1 MEDNFKKFL
10 EEEIKRQKQEKENDN
25 ANNTR
30 TNSTGI
36 IRKNDNTEPREIS
49 QSSSLSDPERNGGYS
64 TMATLGLSDNLQT
77 IRFKRELS
85 ESLSRNTDEP
95 RSKTE
100 IEGRET
106 KIERSET
113 ESRESRAIS
122 RLSRAESRESR
133 AESRESGAII
143 SANKEFQNIN
153 DEKIPSKL
161 NKEENKEFKDYIKDL
176 RKQTLLSYTKDEN
189 VAENILNFQNDLKYY
204 TKKSEILTPN
214 AKKDLEE
221 KIKTSFSKLNN
232 FENANII
239 PKGTLKEVLNQKELD
254 LCQKISNQ
262 NKTKER

>member
-1 MEDNFKKFL
+1 MEDSFKKFL

-30 TNSTGI
+30 SNSTGI
-36 IRKNDNTEPREIS
+36 VRENDKTEPREIS

-95 RSKTE
+95 RNT
-100 IEGRET
+100 
-106 KIERSET
+106 
-113 ESRESRAIS
+113 AQS
-122 RLSRAESRESR
+122 RLSRAESRESG

-161 NKEENKEFKDYIKDL
+161 SKEESKEFKDYIKDL

-189 VAENILNFQNDLKYY
+189 VAENILNLQNDLKYY

>member
-36 IRKNDNTEPREIS
+36 IRENDQTEPREIS

-95 RSKTE
+95 RNT
-100 IEGRET
+100 
-106 KIERSET
+106 
-113 ESRESRAIS
+113 AQS

-189 VAENILNFQNDLKYY
+189 VAENILNLQNDLKYY

-262 NKTKER
+262 SKTKER

>member
-1 MEDNFKKFL
+1 MEDSFKKFL

-30 TNSTGI
+30 SNSTGI
-36 IRKNDNTEPREIS
+36 VRENDKTEPREIS
-49 QSSSLSDPERNGGYS
+49 QSSSFSDPERNGGYS

-95 RSKTE
+95 RNT
-100 IEGRET
+100 
-106 KIERSET
+106 
-113 ESRESRAIS
+113 AQS
-122 RLSRAESRESR
+122 RLSG

-161 NKEENKEFKDYIKDL
+161 SKEESKEFKDYIKDL

-189 VAENILNFQNDLKYY
+189 VAENILNLQNDLKYY

-262 NKTKER
+262 SKTKER

>member
-95 RSKTE
+95 RNT
-100 IEGRET
+100 
-106 KIERSET
+106 
-113 ESRESRAIS
+113 AQS

-189 VAENILNFQNDLKYY
+189 VAENILNLQNDLKYY

>member
-1 MEDNFKKFL
+1 MEDSFKKFL

-30 TNSTGI
+30 SNSTGI
-36 IRKNDNTEPREIS
+36 VRENDQTEPREIS
-49 QSSSLSDPERNGGYS
+49 QSSSLSDPKRNGGYS

-95 RSKTE
+95 RNT
-100 IEGRET
+100 
-106 KIERSET
+106 
-113 ESRESRAIS
+113 AQS
-122 RLSRAESRESR
+122 RLSG

-161 NKEENKEFKDYIKDL
+161 SKEESKEFKDYIKDL

-189 VAENILNFQNDLKYY
+189 VAENILNLQNDLKYY

>member
-1 MEDNFKKFL
+1 MEDSFKKFL

-30 TNSTGI
+30 SNSTGI
-36 IRKNDNTEPREIS
+36 VRENDKTEPREIS

-95 RSKTE
+95 RNTAQS
-100 IEGRET
+100 RLS
-106 KIERSET
+106 RA
-113 ESRESRAIS
+113 ESRE
-122 RLSRAESRESR
+122 SRAESRESR

-161 NKEENKEFKDYIKDL
+161 SKEESKEFKDYIKDL

-189 VAENILNFQNDLKYY
+189 VAENILNLQNDLKYY

>member
-1 MEDNFKKFL
+1 MEDSFKKFL

-30 TNSTGI
+30 SNSTGI
-36 IRKNDNTEPREIS
+36 VRENDKTEPREIS

-95 RSKTE
+95 RNT
-100 IEGRET
+100 
-106 KIERSET
+106 
-113 ESRESRAIS
+113 AQS
-122 RLSRAESRESR
+122 RLSG

-161 NKEENKEFKDYIKDL
+161 SKEENKEFKDYIKDL

-189 VAENILNFQNDLKYY
+189 VAENILNLQNDLKYY

-262 NKTKER
+262 SKTKER

>member
-1 MEDNFKKFL
+1 MEDSFKKFL

-30 TNSTGI
+30 SNSTGI
-36 IRKNDNTEPREIS
+36 VRENDQTEPREIS
-49 QSSSLSDPERNGGYS
+49 QSSSLSDPKRNGGYS

-95 RSKTE
+95 RNT
-100 IEGRET
+100 
-106 KIERSET
+106 
-113 ESRESRAIS
+113 AQS
-122 RLSRAESRESR
+122 RLSRAESRESG

-161 NKEENKEFKDYIKDL
+161 SKEESKEFKDYIKDL

-189 VAENILNFQNDLKYY
+189 VAENILNLQNDLKYY

-262 NKTKER
+262 SKTKER

>member
-30 TNSTGI
+30 SNSTGI
-36 IRKNDNTEPREIS
+36 VRENDQTEPREIS
-49 QSSSLSDPERNGGYS
+49 QSSSLSDPKRNGGYS

-95 RSKTE
+95 RNT
-100 IEGRET
+100 
-106 KIERSET
+106 
-113 ESRESRAIS
+113 AQS
-122 RLSRAESRESR
+122 RLSGAESRESR

-161 NKEENKEFKDYIKDL
+161 SKEENKEFKDYIKDL

-189 VAENILNFQNDLKYY
+189 VAENILNLQNDLKYY

-239 PKGTLKEVLNQKELD
+239 PKGTLKEALNQKELD

-262 NKTKER
+262 SKTKER

>member
-36 IRKNDNTEPREIS
+36 IRENDQTEPREIS

-95 RSKTE
+95 RNT
-100 IEGRET
+100 
-106 KIERSET
+106 
-113 ESRESRAIS
+113 AQS
-122 RLSRAESRESR
+122 RLSR

-189 VAENILNFQNDLKYY
+189 VAENILNLQNDLKYY

>member
-30 TNSTGI
+30 SNSTGI
-36 IRKNDNTEPREIS
+36 VRENDKTEPREIS

-95 RSKTE
+95 RNT
-100 IEGRET
+100 
-106 KIERSET
+106 
-113 ESRESRAIS
+113 AQS
-122 RLSRAESRESR
+122 RLSGAESRESR

-161 NKEENKEFKDYIKDL
+161 SKEESKEFKDYIKDL

-189 VAENILNFQNDLKYY
+189 VAENILNLQNDLKYY

>member
-1 MEDNFKKFL
+1 MEDSFKKFL

-30 TNSTGI
+30 SNSTGI
-36 IRKNDNTEPREIS
+36 VRENDKTEPREIS
-49 QSSSLSDPERNGGYS
+49 QSSSLSDPKRNGGYS

-95 RSKTE
+95 RNT
-100 IEGRET
+100 
-106 KIERSET
+106 
-113 ESRESRAIS
+113 AQS
-122 RLSRAESRESR
+122 RLSGAESRESR
-133 AESRESGAII
+133 AEIEGSEVIRT
-143 SANKEFQNIN
+143 ANNKLYKFN

-161 NKEENKEFKDYIKDL
+161 SKEESKEFKDYIKDL

-189 VAENILNFQNDLKYY
+189 VAENILNLQNDLKYY

-262 NKTKER
+262 SKTKER

>member
-1 MEDNFKKFL
+1 MEDSFKKFL

-30 TNSTGI
+30 SNSTGI
-36 IRKNDNTEPREIS
+36 VRENDKTEPREIS
-49 QSSSLSDPERNGGYS
+49 QSSSFSDPERNGGYS

-95 RSKTE
+95 RNT
-100 IEGRET
+100 
-106 KIERSET
+106 
-113 ESRESRAIS
+113 AQS
-122 RLSRAESRESR
+122 RLSG

-161 NKEENKEFKDYIKDL
+161 SKEENKEFKDYIKDL

-189 VAENILNFQNDLKYY
+189 VAENILNLQNDLKYY

-262 NKTKER
+262 SKTKER

>member
-1 MEDNFKKFL
+1 MEDSFKKFL

-30 TNSTGI
+30 SNSTGI
-36 IRKNDNTEPREIS
+36 VRENDKTEPREIS
-49 QSSSLSDPERNGGYS
+49 QSSSFSDPERNGGYS

-95 RSKTE
+95 RNT
-100 IEGRET
+100 
-106 KIERSET
+106 
-113 ESRESRAIS
+113 AQS
-122 RLSRAESRESR
+122 RLSG

-161 NKEENKEFKDYIKDL
+161 SKEESKEFKDYIKDL
-176 RKQTLLSYTKDEN
+176 RKQSLLSYTKDEN
-189 VAENILNFQNDLKYY
+189 VAENILNLQNDLKYY

-262 NKTKER
+262 SKTKER

>member
-30 TNSTGI
+30 SNSTGI
-36 IRKNDNTEPREIS
+36 VRENDKTEPREIS
-49 QSSSLSDPERNGGYS
+49 QSSSHSDPERDGGYS

-95 RSKTE
+95 RNT
-100 IEGRET
+100 
-106 KIERSET
+106 
-113 ESRESRAIS
+113 AQS
-122 RLSRAESRESR
+122 RLSG

-161 NKEENKEFKDYIKDL
+161 SKEESKEFKDYIKDL

-189 VAENILNFQNDLKYY
+189 VAENILNLQNDLKYY

-221 KIKTSFSKLNN
+221 KIKTSFSKLFN

>member
-1 MEDNFKKFL
+1 MEDSFKKFL

-30 TNSTGI
+30 SNSTGI
-36 IRKNDNTEPREIS
+36 VRENDQTEPREIS
-49 QSSSLSDPERNGGYS
+49 QSSSLSDPKRNGGYS

-95 RSKTE
+95 RNT
-100 IEGRET
+100 
-106 KIERSET
+106 
-113 ESRESRAIS
+113 AQS
-122 RLSRAESRESR
+122 RL
-133 AESRESGAII
+133 SGAII

-161 NKEENKEFKDYIKDL
+161 SKEENKEFKDYIKDL

-189 VAENILNFQNDLKYY
+189 VAENILNLQNDLKYY

>member
-30 TNSTGI
+30 SNSTGI
-36 IRKNDNTEPREIS
+36 VRENDQTEPREIS

-95 RSKTE
+95 RNT
-100 IEGRET
+100 
-106 KIERSET
+106 
-113 ESRESRAIS
+113 AQS
-122 RLSRAESRESR
+122 RLSGAESRESR
-133 AESRESGAII
+133 AEIEGSEVIRT
-143 SANKEFQNIN
+143 ANNKLYKFN

-161 NKEENKEFKDYIKDL
+161 SKEESKEFKDYIKDL

-189 VAENILNFQNDLKYY
+189 VAENILNLQNDLKYY

>member
-1 MEDNFKKFL
+1 MEDSFKKFL

-30 TNSTGI
+30 SNSTGI
-36 IRKNDNTEPREIS
+36 VRENDQTEPREIS

-95 RSKTE
+95 RNT
-100 IEGRET
+100 
-106 KIERSET
+106 
-113 ESRESRAIS
+113 AQS
-122 RLSRAESRESR
+122 RLSG

-161 NKEENKEFKDYIKDL
+161 SKEESKEFKDYIKDL

-189 VAENILNFQNDLKYY
+189 VAENILNLQNDLKYY

>member
-1 MEDNFKKFL
+1 MEDSFKKFL

-30 TNSTGI
+30 SNSTGI
-36 IRKNDNTEPREIS
+36 VRENDQTEPREIS
-49 QSSSLSDPERNGGYS
+49 QSSSLSDPKRNGGYS

-95 RSKTE
+95 RNT
-100 IEGRET
+100 
-106 KIERSET
+106 
-113 ESRESRAIS
+113 AQS
-122 RLSRAESRESR
+122 RLSG

-161 NKEENKEFKDYIKDL
+161 SKEESKEFKDYIKDL

-189 VAENILNFQNDLKYY
+189 VAENILNLQNDLKYY

-262 NKTKER
+262 SKTKER

>member
-1 MEDNFKKFL
+1 
-10 EEEIKRQKQEKENDN
+10 
-25 ANNTR
+25 
-30 TNSTGI
+30 SG
-36 IRKNDNTEPREIS
+36 
-49 QSSSLSDPERNGGYS
+49 
-64 TMATLGLSDNLQT
+64 
-77 IRFKRELS
+77 
-85 ESLSRNTDEP
+85 
-95 RSKTE
+95 
-100 IEGRET
+100 
-106 KIERSET
+106 
-113 ESRESRAIS
+113 
-122 RLSRAESRESR
+122 

-161 NKEENKEFKDYIKDL
+161 SKEENKEFKDYIKDL

-189 VAENILNFQNDLKYY
+189 VAENILNLQNDLKYY

>member
-1 MEDNFKKFL
+1 MEDSFKKFL

-30 TNSTGI
+30 SNSTGI
-36 IRKNDNTEPREIS
+36 VRENDKTEPREIS

-95 RSKTE
+95 RNT
-100 IEGRET
+100 
-106 KIERSET
+106 
-113 ESRESRAIS
+113 AQS
-122 RLSRAESRESR
+122 RLSGAESRESG

-161 NKEENKEFKDYIKDL
+161 SKEENKEFKDYIKDL
-176 RKQTLLSYTKDEN
+176 RKQSLLSYTKDEN
-189 VAENILNFQNDLKYY
+189 VAENILNLQNDLKYY

-262 NKTKER
+262 SKTKER

>member
-1 MEDNFKKFL
+1 MEDSFKKFL

-30 TNSTGI
+30 SNSTGI
-36 IRKNDNTEPREIS
+36 VRENDQTEPREIS

-95 RSKTE
+95 RNT
-100 IEGRET
+100 
-106 KIERSET
+106 
-113 ESRESRAIS
+113 AQS

-133 AESRESGAII
+133 AII

-161 NKEENKEFKDYIKDL
+161 SKEENKEFKDYIKDL

-189 VAENILNFQNDLKYY
+189 VAENILNLQNDLKYY

-262 NKTKER
+262 SKTKER

>member
-1 MEDNFKKFL
+1 MEDSFKKFL

-30 TNSTGI
+30 SNSTGI
-36 IRKNDNTEPREIS
+36 IRENDKTEPREIS
-49 QSSSLSDPERNGGYS
+49 QSSSLSDPKRNGGYS

-95 RSKTE
+95 RNKTE
-100 IEGRET
+100 IERRET
-106 KIERSET
+106 KIER
-113 ESRESRAIS
+113 
-122 RLSRAESRESR
+122 SRAESRESR
-133 AESRESGAII
+133 AII

-161 NKEENKEFKDYIKDL
+161 NKEESKEFKDYIKDL

-189 VAENILNFQNDLKYY
+189 VAENILNLQNDLKYY
-204 TKKSEILTPN
+204 IKKSEILTPN

>member
-30 TNSTGI
+30 SNSTGI
-36 IRKNDNTEPREIS
+36 VRENDKTEPREIS

-95 RSKTE
+95 RNT
-100 IEGRET
+100 
-106 KIERSET
+106 
-113 ESRESRAIS
+113 AQS
-122 RLSRAESRESR
+122 RLSGAESRESR

-161 NKEENKEFKDYIKDL
+161 SKEESKEFKDYIKDL

-189 VAENILNFQNDLKYY
+189 VAENILNLQNDLKYY
-204 TKKSEILTPN
+204 TKKSEILTPS

-239 PKGTLKEVLNQKELD
+239 PKGTLKEALNQKELD

-262 NKTKER
+262 SKTKER

>member
-1 MEDNFKKFL
+1 MEDSFKKFL

-30 TNSTGI
+30 SNSTGI
-36 IRKNDNTEPREIS
+36 VRENDKTEPREIS

-95 RSKTE
+95 RNT
-100 IEGRET
+100 
-106 KIERSET
+106 
-113 ESRESRAIS
+113 AQS

-161 NKEENKEFKDYIKDL
+161 SKEESKEFKDYIKDL

-189 VAENILNFQNDLKYY
+189 VAENILNLQNDLKYY

>member
-30 TNSTGI
+30 SNSTGI
-36 IRKNDNTEPREIS
+36 VRENDKTEPREIS
-49 QSSSLSDPERNGGYS
+49 QSSSHSDPERDGGYS

-95 RSKTE
+95 RNT
-100 IEGRET
+100 
-106 KIERSET
+106 
-113 ESRESRAIS
+113 AQS

-161 NKEENKEFKDYIKDL
+161 SKEESKEFKDYIKDL

-189 VAENILNFQNDLKYY
+189 VAENILNLQNDLKYY
-204 TKKSEILTPN
+204 TKKSEILTPS

-239 PKGTLKEVLNQKELD
+239 PKGTLKEALNQKELD

-262 NKTKER
+262 SKTKER

>member
-1 MEDNFKKFL
+1 MEDSFKKFL

-30 TNSTGI
+30 SNSTGI
-36 IRKNDNTEPREIS
+36 IRENDKTEPREIS
-49 QSSSLSDPERNGGYS
+49 QSSSLSDPKRNGGYS

-95 RSKTE
+95 RNT
-100 IEGRET
+100 
-106 KIERSET
+106 
-113 ESRESRAIS
+113 AQS
-122 RLSRAESRESR
+122 RLSGAESRESR
-133 AESRESGAII
+133 AII

-189 VAENILNFQNDLKYY
+189 VAENILNLQNDLKYY
-204 TKKSEILTPN
+204 IKKSEILTPN

>member
-36 IRKNDNTEPREIS
+36 VRENDKTEPREIS
-49 QSSSLSDPERNGGYS
+49 QSSSLSDPKRNGGYS

-95 RSKTE
+95 RNTAQSK
-100 IEGRET
+100 
-106 KIERSET
+106 
-113 ESRESRAIS
+113 
-122 RLSRAESRESR
+122 LSRAESRLSR

-161 NKEENKEFKDYIKDL
+161 SKEENKEFKDYIKDL

-189 VAENILNFQNDLKYY
+189 VAENILNLQNDLKYY

>member
-1 MEDNFKKFL
+1 MEDSFKKFL

-30 TNSTGI
+30 SNSTGI
-36 IRKNDNTEPREIS
+36 VRENDQTEPREIS
-49 QSSSLSDPERNGGYS
+49 QSSSLSDPKRNGGYS

-95 RSKTE
+95 RNT
-100 IEGRET
+100 
-106 KIERSET
+106 
-113 ESRESRAIS
+113 AQS
-122 RLSRAESRESR
+122 RLSGAESRESR

-161 NKEENKEFKDYIKDL
+161 SKEESKEFKDYIKDL

-189 VAENILNFQNDLKYY
+189 VAENILNLQNDLKYY

-262 NKTKER
+262 SKTKER

>member
-1 MEDNFKKFL
+1 MEDSFKKFL

-30 TNSTGI
+30 SNSTGI
-36 IRKNDNTEPREIS
+36 VRENDKTEPREIS

-95 RSKTE
+95 RNT
-100 IEGRET
+100 
-106 KIERSET
+106 
-113 ESRESRAIS
+113 AQS
-122 RLSRAESRESR
+122 RLSGAESRESG

-161 NKEENKEFKDYIKDL
+161 SKEESKEFKDYIKDL

-189 VAENILNFQNDLKYY
+189 VAENILNLQNDLKYY

>member
-30 TNSTGI
+30 SNSTGI
-36 IRKNDNTEPREIS
+36 VRENDQTEPREIS
-49 QSSSLSDPERNGGYS
+49 QSSSLSDPKRNGGYS

-95 RSKTE
+95 RNT
-100 IEGRET
+100 
-106 KIERSET
+106 
-113 ESRESRAIS
+113 AQS
-122 RLSRAESRESR
+122 RLSGAESRESR
-133 AESRESGAII
+133 AII

-161 NKEENKEFKDYIKDL
+161 SKEENKEFKDYIKDL

-189 VAENILNFQNDLKYY
+189 VAENILNLQNDLKYY

>member
-1 MEDNFKKFL
+1 MEDSFKKFL

-30 TNSTGI
+30 SNSTGI
-36 IRKNDNTEPREIS
+36 VRENDQTEPREIS
-49 QSSSLSDPERNGGYS
+49 QSSSLSDPKRNGGYS

-95 RSKTE
+95 RNT
-100 IEGRET
+100 
-106 KIERSET
+106 
-113 ESRESRAIS
+113 AQS

-133 AESRESGAII
+133 AESRESRAII

-189 VAENILNFQNDLKYY
+189 VAENILNLQNDLKYY
-204 TKKSEILTPN
+204 IKKSEILTPN

>member
-1 MEDNFKKFL
+1 MEDSFKKFL

-30 TNSTGI
+30 SNSTGI
-36 IRKNDNTEPREIS
+36 VRENDQTEPREIS

-95 RSKTE
+95 RNT
-100 IEGRET
+100 
-106 KIERSET
+106 
-113 ESRESRAIS
+113 AQS
-122 RLSRAESRESR
+122 RLSGAESRESR
-133 AESRESGAII
+133 AII

-161 NKEENKEFKDYIKDL
+161 SKEESKEFKDYIKDL

-189 VAENILNFQNDLKYY
+189 VAENILNLQNDLKYY

>member
-1 MEDNFKKFL
+1 MEDSFKKFL

-30 TNSTGI
+30 SNSTGI
-36 IRKNDNTEPREIS
+36 VRENDQTEPREIS
-49 QSSSLSDPERNGGYS
+49 QSSSLSDPKRNGGYS

-95 RSKTE
+95 RNT
-100 IEGRET
+100 
-106 KIERSET
+106 
-113 ESRESRAIS
+113 AQS

-133 AESRESGAII
+133 AII

-161 NKEENKEFKDYIKDL
+161 NKEESKEFKDYIKDL

-189 VAENILNFQNDLKYY
+189 VAENILNLQNDLKYY

>member
-1 MEDNFKKFL
+1 MEDSFKKFL

-30 TNSTGI
+30 SNSTGI
-36 IRKNDNTEPREIS
+36 VRENDQTEPREIS
-49 QSSSLSDPERNGGYS
+49 QSSSLSDPKRNGGYS

-95 RSKTE
+95 RNT
-100 IEGRET
+100 
-106 KIERSET
+106 
-113 ESRESRAIS
+113 AQS
-122 RLSRAESRESR
+122 RLSG

-161 NKEENKEFKDYIKDL
+161 SKEENKEFKDYIKDL

-189 VAENILNFQNDLKYY
+189 VAENILNLQNDLKYY

-221 KIKTSFSKLNN
+221 KIQTSFSKLNN

>member
-1 MEDNFKKFL
+1 MEDSFKKFL

-36 IRKNDNTEPREIS
+36 IRENDKTEPREIS
-49 QSSSLSDPERNGGYS
+49 QSSSLSDPKRNGGYS

-95 RSKTE
+95 RNT
-100 IEGRET
+100 
-106 KIERSET
+106 
-113 ESRESRAIS
+113 AQS

-133 AESRESGAII
+133 AESRESRAII

-189 VAENILNFQNDLKYY
+189 VAENILNLQNDLKYY
-204 TKKSEILTPN
+204 IKKSEILTPN

-262 NKTKER
+262 SKTKER

>member
-1 MEDNFKKFL
+1 MEDSFKKFL

-30 TNSTGI
+30 SNSTGI
-36 IRKNDNTEPREIS
+36 VRENDKTEPREIS

-95 RSKTE
+95 RNT
-100 IEGRET
+100 
-106 KIERSET
+106 
-113 ESRESRAIS
+113 AQS

-133 AESRESGAII
+133 AESRESRAII

-161 NKEENKEFKDYIKDL
+161 SKEESKEFKDYIKDL

-189 VAENILNFQNDLKYY
+189 VAENILNLQNDLKYY